1 MDAFDAVRRSAA
13 LLHDAAVRLGADP
26 CSPTAVVRKAAELLD
41 LAIVEIP
48 LGSAALYGALALF
61 DAQAKHVCCKNE
73 GSEIERALLIAHELG
88 HARLHTGES
97 RCAESDIDGTA
108 SIEPT
113 PVGLER
119 VTDYG
124 ARERRELH
132 ANVFARELVLPM
144 HLARQLF
151 LDDRLSARAIAE
163 RTGLALGLV
172 QQQVLD
178 AVLLPT
184 PPEIMETERVE
195 PDLDPSQEAAAHHK
209 DSAYNLQAG
218 PGTGKT
224 RTLVERVRWLLDQ
237 GADPT
242 TILVLTF
249 SNRAANEL
257 SERFAAALP
266 DAATRIWTGTFHAFG
281 LDLIRRFSDR
291 FERTNNPRLFDR
303 SDAIAALQDVLP
315 TLPLK
320 RYRYLWNPA
329 YPLREILA
337 SISRAKDEVV
347 DCKRYRE
354 LAAETVAKAKGE
366 KEIEVAEKCMEVAEV
381 YELYET
387 VLREQNAV
395 DFGDLIMRPTF
406 LLESEPA
413 LRAQLNERHRYVLV
427 DEFQDVN
434 RASARLL
441 KAISGDAS
449 RLWVVGDARQ
459 SIYRFRGASPANL
472 QSFHKDFGGEAGAL
486 AVNYRST
493 EQIVRAVCAVA
504 PHLKA
509 SEGQLPLDLKANRG
523 QGPGPPEIRAFSNPE
538 AEAAG
543 IVDSVLDLQKHGV
556 ALRDQAVLCRSNAR
570 LAAIAKA
577 FEVRGVP
584 VLHLGSLFERDDVR
598 DLLALLSLSVDKF
611 SASLVRVGALPR
623 YGLSLQDVYIAV
635 KWLKEKDSKP
645 LEMLAACAR
654 EATGLSTTGVA
665 GLARLAEDLDGLS
678 QSVQPWDYLCAYLLD
693 RTDFVRDIAR
703 DASIGGQMKGIAIWQ
718 FMNFVHAPV
727 FQGTGSPVRRV
738 LDRVRELVLLA
749 EERGLREVP
758 SGALHLDAVRLMTI
772 HGSKGLEFEAVHLP
786 ALTQATF
793 PVQWSGERYP
803 TPRSMIERL
812 VDQSDGD
819 PAKADHAAE
828 EDCLFF
834 VALSR
839 SKTYARL
846 YRYENS
852 AGGKS
857 TAPSRFI
864 GWLTET
870 GLSEMRSRPA
880 QAITAATSSAL
891 SVYSEVTKSPSLAAL
906 VLYEQCPRRYFYTHV
921 LELGTARRQTAFS
934 RTHTCIQKLIAWY
947 ANPENAG
954 ASRDLMQ
961 AALDDLWESSGPTD
975 HPAAAEFRALAMEL
989 ADSLLQ
995 IAPSGT
1001 APKELRATLTFPTGT
1016 VTVEEGQIAHDAGG
1030 RAVVRRFNTGRKR
1043 KDEYDRLEYAAYR
1056 LAAEQ
1061 NAAALEAVFLTNGVC
1076 EPVPKTSDKVF
1087 GNRKTTIE
1095 ELLGNIRDGE
1105 FDAKPDTIR
1114 CPNCPH
1120 FFVCDAVPEGE
1131 LKIS

>member
-13 LLHDAAVRLGADP
+13 LLHDAAVGGGADP
-26 CSPTAVVRKAAELLD
+26 CSPMAVVRKAANLLD
-41 LAIVEIP
+41 LAIVELP

-61 DAQAKHVCCKNE
+61 DAQAKHICCKSE
-73 GSEIERALLIAHELG
+73 GSESEQALLIAHELG
-88 HARLHTGES
+88 HAKLHSSES
-97 RCAESDIDGTA
+97 RCAEADIDGTA

-132 ANVFARELVLPM
+132 ANVFARELLLPM
-144 HLARQLF
+144 RLARRLF
-151 LDDRLSARAIAE
+151 LEDRLGARAIAE

-172 QQQVLD
+172 QQQLLD
-178 AVLLPT
+178 AVLLPVS
-184 PPEIMETERVE
+184 PERTETQQIE
-195 PDLDPSQEAAAHHK
+195 PGLDGSQEVAAHHEG
-209 DSAYNLQAG
+209 SAFNLQAG

-224 RTLVERVRWLLDQ
+224 RTLVERVRWLIDK
-237 GADPT
+237 GADPA

-281 LDLIRRFSDR
+281 LDLIRRFNDR
-291 FERTNNPRLFDR
+291 FERTNDPRLCDR

-347 DCKRYRE
+347 DCERYRE
-354 LAAETVAKAKGE
+354 LAAETLARAKGE
-366 KEIEVAEKCMEVAEV
+366 REVEVAEKCMEIAEV
-381 YELYET
+381 YGLYEAL
-387 VLREQNAV
+387 LRKQDAI
-395 DFGDLIMRPTF
+395 DFGDLIMRPTL
-406 LLESEPA
+406 LLESDPA
-413 LRAQLNERHRYVLV
+413 LRAQLAERHRHVLV

-472 QSFHKDFGGEAGAL
+472 QLFRRDFGGDVSAL

-504 PHLKA
+504 PQLKA
-509 SEGQLPLDLKANRG
+509 SEGQLPLNLKANRG
-523 QGPGPPEIRAFSNPE
+523 QGPGPPEIRAFNNPE

-543 IVDSVLDLQKHGV
+543 IVDGVLDLQKRGV
-556 ALRDQAVLCRSNAR
+556 AFRDQAVLCRSNAR
-570 LAAIAKA
+570 LAAISKA
-577 FEVRGVP
+577 LEAGGVP
-584 VLHLGSLFERDDVR
+584 VLHLGSFFERDDVR
-598 DLLALLSLSVDKF
+598 DLLALLSLSVENF

-623 YGLSLQDVYIAV
+623 YGLSLQDVYVAV
-635 KWLKEKDSKP
+635 KWLKDNSSRP
-645 LEMLAACAR
+645 LELLAACAN
-654 EATGLSTTGVA
+654 EAPGLSAAGAA
-665 GLARLAEDLDGLS
+665 GLTRLAADLDGLS
-678 QSVQPWDYLCAYLLD
+678 QSVLPWDYLCTYLLE
-693 RTDFVRDIAR
+693 RTELVRDLANDTSIA
-703 DASIGGQMKGIAIWQ
+703 GQMKGIAIWQ
-718 FMNFVHAPV
+718 FLNFVHAPV
-727 FQGTGSPVRRV
+727 FQGLGSPVRRV

-758 SGALHLDAVRLMTI
+758 TGALHLDAVRLMTV

-786 ALTQATF
+786 SLTQATF

-803 TPRSMIERL
+803 IPNGVIEYSD
-812 VDQSDGD
+812 DQSVGD
-819 PAKADHAAE
+819 IAKANHAAE

-839 SKTYARL
+839 SKTYTRL

-852 AGGKS
+852 AGGRA
-857 TAPSRFI
+857 TATSRFLE
-864 GWLTET
+864 WLTNA
-870 GLSEMRSRPA
+870 GVSAVRSAPA
-880 QAITAATSSAL
+880 LPIVAVTSPAL
-891 SVYSEVTKSPSLAAL
+891 SVGSEAAKSPSVAAL
-906 VLYEQCPRRYFYTHV
+906 VMYEQCPRRYFYTRV

-934 RTHTCIQKLIAWY
+934 RTHSCIQKLIAWY

-954 ASRDLMQ
+954 ASPETML
-961 AALDDLWESSGPTD
+961 AALEDLWNSSGPTD
-975 HPAAAEFRALAMEL
+975 HPAAAEFRALAIEL
-989 ADSLLQ
+989 ANSLLQ
-995 IAPSGT
+995 LAPSGT
-1001 APKELRATLTFPTGT
+1001 AGRQLTAKLTFPTGT
-1016 VTVEEGQIAHDAGG
+1016 VTIDEGQIASDVGG
-1030 RAVVRRFNTGRKR
+1030 RPVVRRFNTGRKH
-1043 KDEYDRLEYAAYR
+1043 KDEYERFEYAAYR

-1061 NAAALEAVFLTNGVC
+1061 NNALLRQC
-1076 EPVPKTSDKVF
+1076 S
-1087 GNRKTTIE
+1087 
-1095 ELLGNIRDGE
+1095 
-1105 FDAKPDTIR
+1105 
-1114 CPNCPH
+1114 
-1120 FFVCDAVPEGE
+1120 
-1131 LKIS
+1131 